1 MVAVLTALI
10 VGVTVVVVTVLLR
23 PDRTPPAPP
32 PLPEPSPPP
41 LGVLEERILHEV
53 IVTLK
58 SGTTF
63 AGVLYAEDS
72 GAVVICK
79 AEHVARDGKRV
90 PADGEVVVLRGDIDF
105 IQRP

>member
-1 MVAVLTALI
+1 MTVDLAVLFAGITIVAVVWI
-10 VGVTVVVVTVLLR
+10 VTRR
-23 PDRTPPAPP
+23 PQPTPPPRTP
-32 PLPEPSPPP
+32 S
-41 LGVLEERILHEV
+41 VLDERLLESV

-72 GAVVICK
+72 GAVVLCK
-79 AEHVARDGKRV
+79 AEQVERDGRKI